1 MFSNVPFLVVSLS
14 HKALRIWAKGEPI
27 ALSSS
32 KGYNWSFHMVTLP
45 GGREESHLLSWPLL
59 WCPVGYEAVRKKKYP
74 SKGRGK
80 VLELPDSLGGFL
92 GSILEEKSIHLERG
106 TEHSHSCLMMNF
118 TGEVTGTE
126 IYKVPFNHTPKTS
139 TNTSTA
145 PEPGPKLLVVSEY
158 LFLFQMNSWI
168 AANTWGH
175 KLNA

>member
-1 MFSNVPFLVVSLS
+1 MSKRGAYCLVLIQGIQ
-14 HKALRIWAKGEPI
+14 LE
-27 ALSSS
+27 
-32 KGYNWSFHMVTLP
+32 FHMVTLP
-45 GGREESHLLSWPLL
+45 GGREEPHLLSCPLL
-59 WCPVGYEAVRKKKYP
+59 WCPVRYETAREKLYL

-106 TEHSHSCLMMNF
+106 TEHSHSCLVVNF

-139 TNTSTA
+139 ANTITA
-145 PEPGPKLLVVSEY
+145 PEPGLKLLVVSEY

-168 AANTWGH
+168 AANTWRH